1 MRFLLTLGILL
12 QGYFVVLSSQA
23 AGAPACDANQCASFF
38 YLATCKFPNSAKDS
52 QYLYQQTVVGASPC
66 DTEYTKKYCKC
77 GPLVDPQATS
87 GGGGATSGGGDASG
101 GGATG
106 GGTSSG
112 GNSASGGGTTGGT
125 GTSGSPTTSPNA
137 GKVGPVQY
145 CNSNENV
152 RQFPC
157 YPHYQNPSIFQSPTP
172 QNPSCPSLFRHIT
185 KPSLSSPNPLIHPP
199 PKKNPSNLTPPPPPL
214 KTALRPNAAMR
225 QMHPRRHP
233 LGARR
238 PHLRLRR
245 PERRAGRRF
254 LRRRVRVRLCARRG
268 GWGDWGN
275 RRGLIEIVD
284 WGGGLERMG
293 TGKFGGGSGRENG
306 VSLMLVIGWLVRTY
320 DPFTYLSILSI
331 LLSPISHIPR
341 SFIRFHKI

>member
-1 MRFLLTLGILL
+1 MLVEGALPVEEPAAEET
-12 QGYFVVLSSQA
+12 VQA
-23 AGAPACDANQCASFF
+23 EEGPPAAQEPAAP
-38 YLATCKFPNSAKDS
+38 P
-52 QYLYQQTVVGASPC
+52 
-66 DTEYTKKYCKC
+66 
-77 GPLVDPQATS
+77 PQAQTPAKS
-87 GGGGATSGGGDASG
+87 APSSTATRMK
-101 GGATG
+101 TYV
-106 GGTSSG
+106 
-112 GNSASGGGTTGGT
+112 NFHVI
-125 GTSGSPTTSPNA
+125 PTTRTHQS
-137 GKVGPVQY
+137 
-145 CNSNENV
+145 SN
-152 RQFPC
+152 
-157 YPHYQNPSIFQSPTP
+157 
-172 QNPSCPSLFRHIT
+172 L
-185 KPSLSSPNPLIHPP
+185 PP
-199 PKKNPSNLTPPPPPL
+199 PKIPPALACFAISQNLPFPPLISSSNPPPQKKTFQPNPPSPPL

-238 PHLRLRR
+238 PHLLLRR

-284 WGGGLERMG
+284 WGGGLERRG